1 MIHHALIVEDLPEAR
16 RWLTAALKLAF
27 PEATIELA
35 EDCASAR
42 RRILERAP
50 DIALIDLGLP
60 DGSGIDLIAALKA
73 AHPEC
78 LAVVAS
84 TFTDDAHVFPALRA
98 GADGY
103 LTKDGEPERL
113 AETLTRIQQGDP
125 PISPAIARR
134 MLRFFQPVEPDVQP
148 LTPRERDVLQLIG
161 KGYTNAEVAGLLSI
175 SPNTAA
181 GYVKDI
187 YRKLGIR
194 SRAEAATKAVEL
206 GLLSR

>member
-16 RWLTAALKLAF
+16 RWLAAALNLAF
-27 PEATIELA
+27 PKATIDVA
-35 EDCASAR
+35 EDCSAAR

-134 MLRFFQPVEPDVQP
+134 MLSFFQPVEPDVQP

-161 KGYTNAEVAGLLSI
+161 KGYTNAEVAGLLTI

-206 GLLSR
+206 GLLSH